1 MKKILLLAALLLGGV
16 SAFAQDEDYTP
27 TTTWPYFYQ
36 DFSAGYVTLTD
47 GSVKTLLVNVNL
59 VRETLHFIDGELIRE
74 TYDFVSVK
82 FGDDL
87 WVNAGG
93 RARRVLARNENG
105 FIVEGIDVDYATL
118 NSTGGAY
125 GSSSTTLGT
134 MALTSLEGI
143 GATNSSSALNH
154 MELKAAKNNGQ
165 ILPLIKKKYIFTEG
179 KCIFATRNDIS
190 DEVGS
195 DALKAF
201 LKTVKVKWN
210 NPESLLQ
217 LLPLFKK

>member
-1 MKKILLLAALLLGGV
+1 MKRFIFLAATLLLSVQA
-16 SAFAQDEDYTP
+16 AFADDYSP
-27 TTTWPYFYQ
+27 TTTWPYAYE
-36 DFSAGYVTLTD
+36 DFSAGYITLSD

-59 VRETLHFIDGELIRE
+59 VKETLHFIDGEMIKE
-74 TYDFVSVK
+74 TYDLVSVK
-82 FGDDL
+82 IGDDL

-93 RARRVLARNENG
+93 RIRKVLAKGEDG
-105 FIVEGIDVDYATL
+105 CIVEAIDVDYATL

-143 GATNSSSALNH
+143 GATNSSTSLNH
-154 MELKAAKNNGQ
+154 MELKASKNNGQ
-165 ILPLIKKKYIFTEG
+165 ILPLVRKKYIFAGG
-179 KCIFATRNDIS
+179 KCIFATRKDIS
-190 DEVGS
+190 EEVGA
-195 DALKAF
+195 DAVKTF

-210 NPESLLQ
+210 SPESLLQ

>member
-1 MKKILLLAALLLGGV
+1 MKKFFLLTALMLCGI
-16 SAFAQDEDYTP
+16 STFAQEDEYLP
-27 TTTWPYFYQ
+27 TTTWPYVYQ

-59 VRETLHFIDGELIRE
+59 VRETLHFIDGEMIRE
-74 TYDFVSVK
+74 NFDIVSVK
-82 FGDDL
+82 IGDDL

-93 RARRVLARNENG
+93 RVRKVLARNENG
-105 FIVEGIDVDYATL
+105 FVVEGIDVDYATL

-143 GATNSSSALNH
+143 GATNSSSSLNH
-154 MELKAAKNNGQ
+154 MELKASKNNGQ
-165 ILPLIKKKYIFTEG
+165 ILPLIKKKYIFAEG
-179 KCIFATRNDIS
+179 KFIFATRKDIS
-190 DEVGS
+190 EEVGA
-195 DALKAF
+195 DAVKAF

-210 NPESLLQ
+210 SPESLLQ

>member
-1 MKKILLLAALLLGGV
+1 M
-16 SAFAQDEDYTP
+16 
-27 TTTWPYFYQ
+27 
-36 DFSAGYVTLTD
+36 
-47 GSVKTLLVNVNL
+47 
-59 VRETLHFIDGELIRE
+59 RETLHFIDGELIRE

-82 FGDDL
+82 IGDDL

-93 RARRVLARNENG
+93 RVRRVLARNENG
-105 FIVEGIDVDYATL
+105 FIVEGLDVDYATL

-165 ILPLIKKKYIFTEG
+165 ILPLIKKKYVFAEG
-179 KCIFATRNDIS
+179 KCIFATRNEIS
-190 DEVGS
+190 EEVGS
-195 DALKAF
+195 DTLKAF

>member
-1 MKKILLLAALLLGGV
+1 MKKFLLLTVLMLCGF
-16 SAFAQDEDYTP
+16 SAFAEEDEYLP
-27 TTTWPYFYQ
+27 TTTWPYVYQ

-59 VRETLHFIDGELIRE
+59 VRETLHFIDGEMIRE
-74 TYDFVSVK
+74 TFDIVLVK
-82 FGDDL
+82 IGEDL

-93 RARRVLARNENG
+93 RVRKVLASNENG

-143 GATNSSSALNH
+143 GATNSSSSLNH
-154 MELKAAKNNGQ
+154 MELKASRNNGQ

-179 KCIFATRNDIS
+179 KCIFATRKDVS
-190 DEVGS
+190 EEVGA
-195 DALKAF
+195 DAVKTF

-210 NPESLLQ
+210 SPESLLQ
-217 LLPLFKK
+217 LLPLLKK

>member
-1 MKKILLLAALLLGGV
+1 MLLG
-16 SAFAQDEDYTP
+16 SICAFAEEDEYLP
-27 TTTWPYFYQ
+27 TTTWPYVYQ

-74 TYDFVSVK
+74 TFDFVSVK
-82 FGDDL
+82 IGDDL

-93 RARRVLARNENG
+93 RVRKVLARDENG
-105 FIVEGIDVDYATL
+105 FVVEGIDVDYATL
-118 NSTGGAY
+118 NATGGAY

-143 GATNSSSALNH
+143 GATNSSSTLNH
-154 MELKAAKNNGQ
+154 MELKASKNNGQ
-165 ILPLIKKKYIFTEG
+165 ILPLIKKKYLFTEG
-179 KCIFATRNDIS
+179 KCIFAIRKDLS
-190 DEVGS
+190 DEVGA
-195 DALKAF
+195 DAVKAF

-210 NPESLLQ
+210 SPESLLQ
-217 LLPLFKK
+217 LLPLLKK